1 MHLDGLIVLLIIIG
15 VVSSI
20 SKSGKKKKKAA
31 EAQKKAEKSASAQPK
46 AGATKIPYTREEW
59 AQFLKEEGVP
69 ETRAQINSAAA
80 KTQEAAKP
88 TAAKPEDVARVA
100 TAILQKR
107 KAQAAQPSVAAPVRE
122 AAGSIAL
129 DPTQGIEG
137 ETEAEHAA
145 HRLRAEAAQ
154 ALRDSAEE
162 TRQALAAMNL
172 QTLRSAVVMKEILDK
187 PVSLRPR
194 GRR

>member
-31 EAQKKAEKSASAQPK
+31 EAQRKAERPASAQPK

-69 ETRAQINSAAA
+69 EPKAQPKPAAA
-80 KTQEAAKP
+80 KL
-88 TAAKPEDVARVA
+88 EDVAKA
-100 TAILQKR
+100 TAAILQKR
-107 KAQAAQPSVAAPVRE
+107 RAQSAQQGVAAPARE
-122 AAGSIAL
+122 AAGSIAP
-129 DPTQGIEG
+129 DPRQGVEG

-145 HRLRAEAAQ
+145 HRLRAEAAE
-154 ALRDSAEE
+154 ALRDRAEE

-172 QTLRSAVVMKEILDK
+172 QALRSAVVMKEILDK

>member
-1 MHLDGLIVLLIIIG
+1 MHLDGLIALLIIIG
-15 VVSSI
+15 VVTSI
-20 SKSGKKKKKAA
+20 SKSSKKKKAT
-31 EAQKKAEKSASAQPK
+31 EAQKRAEKPSPAQPK

-69 ETRAQINSAAA
+69 EPKAQPKPAAA
-80 KTQEAAKP
+80 KL
-88 TAAKPEDVARVA
+88 EDVAKVSA
-100 TAILQKR
+100 AILQKR
-107 KAQAAQPSVAAPVRE
+107 RAQAAQQGVAAPACE
-122 AAGSIAL
+122 AAGSIAP
-129 DPTQGIEG
+129 DPRQGVEG

-145 HRLRAEAAQ
+145 HRLRAEAAE
-154 ALRDSAEE
+154 ALRDRAEE

-172 QTLRSAVVMKEILDK
+172 QALRSAVVMKEILDK